1 MYFLYNKNIN
11 SMSERNQIIINGKE
25 VKDDED
31 NNTNCQDY
39 IISTNKRLQN
49 EVNEMKSEI
58 NELNNTNNDLEE
70 EISKE
75 EQRRTYMK
83 GLMHNL
89 YDMKQKSYL
98 MIGIYDNLLN
108 EYTIYTDKQNKN
120 KYIYSN
126 ISIEI
131 FAIILFHI
139 IPLLSYILHIINF
152 SQFILIMSHQIIPVP
167 ILIYIINNR
176 NEIEYPMIEK
186 IYKDSKNELKESK
199 KEIDEI
205 DSSCR
210 CLDDYIDDL

>member
-1 MYFLYNKNIN
+1 
-11 SMSERNQIIINGKE
+11 MSEPLNITINGNEINDHKD
-25 VKDDED
+25 KDD
-31 NNTNCQDY
+31 NNYRSY
-39 IISTNKRLQN
+39 IISTNMRLQN
-49 EVNEMKSEI
+49 EINEMKSEI

>member
-1 MYFLYNKNIN
+1 
-11 SMSERNQIIINGKE
+11 MSEPLNITINGKE

-31 NNTNCQDY
+31 DNNTNYRSY
-39 IISTNKRLQN
+39 IISTNMRLQK

-70 EISKE
+70 DISKE

-89 YDMKQKSYL
+89 YDMKQKSYS
-98 MIGIYDNLLN
+98 MFEIYDNLLN
-108 EYTIYTDKQNKN
+108 EYKIYTDKQNKN
-120 KYIYSN
+120 KYVYSN
-126 ISIEI
+126 ISIGM

-139 IPLLSYILHIINF
+139 IPLISYILHIIDL
-152 SQFILIMSHQIIPVP
+152 SQFILIISHQIIPAP
-167 ILIYIINNR
+167 ILIYIINDR
-176 NEIEYPMIEK
+176 NEIEHPKIERR
-186 IYKDSKNELKESK
+186 YKDDTNKLKEDK

-205 DSSCR
+205 DRSCR